1 MKTIC
6 VFAGSAKGSKDSYSI
21 NAEKL
26 GFEIAKKNYSMVYGG
41 GNNGLM
47 GKVADAALKKGAKVT
62 GIITQKLNDIEV
74 GHENLTSL
82 EIFPTMHQRKAR
94 MAEMSDAIISLPGG
108 VGTWEEFF
116 EAMAWNQ
123 LGIHSKPIILFDVEG
138 YYSRLIDFMNFSLKE
153 GFLPESS
160 LDEILISDSLIEI
173 FDFIDSFRKKDTQDW
188 FNRLDR

>member
-74 GHENLTSL
+74 GHENLSSL

-160 LDEILISDSLIEI
+160 LDEILISDSLSEI
-173 FDFIDSFRKKDTQDW
+173 FDFIGSFRKKDTQDW

>member
-160 LDEILISDSLIEI
+160 LDEILISDSLSEI

>member
-6 VFAGSAKGSKDSYSI
+6 VFAGSAKGSKDSDSV

-94 MAEMSDAIISLPGG
+94 MAEMSDAIISVSYTHLTLPTKRI
-108 VGTWEEFF
+108 V
-116 EAMAWNQ
+116 
-123 LGIHSKPIILFDVEG
+123 
-138 YYSRLIDFMNFSLKE
+138 
-153 GFLPESS
+153 
-160 LDEILISDSLIEI
+160 
-173 FDFIDSFRKKDTQDW
+173 
-188 FNRLDR
+188 